1 MRIHWRR
8 WIGRGGD
15 REEHDSPQI
24 TQMNADKIL
33 TWYLQE
39 RTLQERIWLLICGFD
54 LDLLHQFLVGD
65 GVVAMTVGPGGH
77 HAKLLGL
84 VLPSFGTRFLIC
96 VALELVLV
104 LALERFWFGL

>member
-1 MRIHWRR
+1 MIVKNTT
-8 WIGRGGD
+8 
-15 REEHDSPQI
+15 PQI

-77 HAKLLGL
+77 HAKLYEIGSSLL
-84 VLPSFGTRFLIC
+84 RDAVLDLRGS
-96 VALELVLV
+96 
-104 LALERFWFGL
+104 